1 MEPKRKIRVL
11 KLSEQDSLVI
21 AQKYFK
27 ILGTLGEFYI
37 GPKKVQLTPRDIEV
51 LAFTAIKG
59 NLSYSNNREEF
70 CTTYKSSPPT
80 INNIISKLK
89 KLNFLIKDAGKIKVN
104 PALLLDFDKGVTLQ
118 ISIDHG

>member
-21 AQKYFK
+21 AQRYFR
-27 ILGTLGEFYI
+27 ILSAISTFNLTEREI
-37 GPKKVQLTPRDIEV
+37 QLM
-51 LAFTAIKG
+51 AFTAIKG

-118 ISIDHG
+118 ISIDKQN